1 MSFRGIDTCVIY
13 DFETMSQNPVDGVVV
28 SFAMASYDP
37 QRFADNPYTYQ
48 EILDKTHYMKF
59 DVEDQVKNY
68 NRKIEKATLEWWS
81 QQNKEAQKKLA
92 PSADDKSIADLYGF
106 FIVNKPVNLNKVYT
120 RRNTFDPIFM
130 TSLMKATGNPEP
142 YDWWSVRD
150 TISYIE
156 GLSYGVDLNP
166 GFIPEGLEDKFVK
179 HDPTHDIAMDVMRMQ
194 AIVQA
199 VTAF

>member
-13 DFETMSQNPVDGVVV
+13 DFETMSPNPVDGVVV

-37 QRFADNPYTYQ
+37 QRFVDNPYTYQ
-48 EILDKTHYMKF
+48 EILDKTQYMKF

-106 FIVNKPVNLNKVYT
+106 FVVNKPVNLNRVYT

-156 GLSYGVDLNP
+156 GLSYGVDLYP

-194 AIVQA
+194 ALVQA